1 MQAFSNHEIDVEMMI
16 NKDKDFL
23 NSLESVSGSKLE
35 EDVLAKVIEESG
47 STFGDIVDS
56 LIKTFASRE
65 FNLDI

>member
-1 MQAFSNHEIDVEMMI
+1 MI

-23 NSLESVSGSKLE
+23 KSLESVSGSEL
-35 EDVLAKVIEESG
+35 DDDLLAKVVEESG
-47 STFGDIVDS
+47 STFGDVVDS